1 VKVTFV
7 KKIAMTTLKLTLNE
21 KSGKGKQ
28 LLDLLSEMAKN
39 DDSIQVEDINEPN
52 EETRKAMKD
61 AEDGKVTKI
70 ENIDELFN
78 SI

>member
-1 VKVTFV
+1 
-7 KKIAMTTLKLTLNE
+7 MTTLKLTLNE